1 MQRSHL
7 VPKYG
12 TRWAL
17 MWTNSFLKHTH
28 ARIRVRFRCPC
39 TRHKSGHRAPVCTRL
54 CNHCKAHFF
63 FLNYVWQ
70 GGNGVTM
77 YTVTYRVLTVWTR
90 HHFGPVRRHWFLVN
104 VGSPWEMKQNVH
116 VSRIKGYKFCLIG
129 LLWVFRCRCLLKL
142 LNAMGSGGGGGRGGS
157 RFPGVIEG
165 FLGVEI
171 FDSGIF
177 WVSISFTWG
186 FFAFSKQSEVGILML
201 LMKQKKFSGVSGVSF
216 FGGWGLIFVPIRSFC
231 HL

>member
-1 MQRSHL
+1 M
-7 VPKYG
+7 
-12 TRWAL
+12 
-17 MWTNSFLKHTH
+17 
-28 ARIRVRFRCPC
+28 
-39 TRHKSGHRAPVCTRL
+39 CTRL

-63 FLNYVWQ
+63 FFKLRLTGGKWSNYVHSYIS
-70 GGNGVTM
+70 GTHGVNSTPLWAG
-77 YTVTYRVLTVWTR
+77 TKALIPGQCGQPLRNETER
-90 HHFGPVRRHWFLVN
+90 
-104 VGSPWEMKQNVH
+104 
-116 VSRIKGYKFCLIG
+116 SRITYKRLQI
-129 LLWVFRCRCLLKL
+129 LLDRITLGFSLSMPFKAFKCYGEW
-142 LNAMGSGGGGGRGGS
+142 GS

-216 FGGWGLIFVPIRSFC
+216 FGGVGVDFC
-231 HL
+231 PH